1 ADDTFDVVLED
12 GSLVR
17 WNNQGNALVP
27 AGYGAKP
34 VVAKLVM
41 ATHRSG
47 LVATAAN
54 GGVIKVSFN
63 GPTQRSEVDLQGH
76 TSAVVGLSWHPQG
89 RRLASISN
97 DRTVRIWDIETG
109 NEMLRFDGRN
119 FLADYGVHAQLFA
132 AAWT

>member
-1 ADDTFDVVLED
+1 TAKEQGLCWSNDGKSVFTIEDGSLYGFEVATSQLHPHRFKTPARRLVVKADDTFDVVLED

-76 TSAVVGLSWHPQG
+76 TSAVVG
-89 RRLASISN
+89 
-97 DRTVRIWDIETG
+97 
-109 NEMLRFDGRN
+109 
-119 FLADYGVHAQLFA
+119 
-132 AAWT
+132 